1 MPNYIVLVNWTDQG
15 IKNAKDTIKRAKSF
29 EGAIE
34 KAGGKSLGI
43 YYTMGKHD
51 IVAIVEAPNDE
62 IIASVLYTT
71 GSLGNIRTETLKA
84 FSMAEAAKI
93 IEKLLVNL
101 TIQQTI
107 LRSKLPRYITFNTIV
122 IYEKQLCSTVG
133 TIRCLLLWFCSLCG

>member
-34 KAGGKSLGI
+34 KAGGKSLGL

-62 IIASVLYTT
+62 IIASVLYST

-93 IEKLLVNL
+93 IEKL
-101 TIQQTI
+101 
-107 LRSKLPRYITFNTIV
+107 Y
-122 IYEKQLCSTVG
+122 
-133 TIRCLLLWFCSLCG
+133 

>member
-34 KAGGKSLGI
+34 KAGGKSLGL

-93 IEKLLVNL
+93 IEKL
-101 TIQQTI
+101 
-107 LRSKLPRYITFNTIV
+107 Y
-122 IYEKQLCSTVG
+122 
-133 TIRCLLLWFCSLCG
+133 

>member
-1 MPNYIVLVNWTDQG
+1 MSIYNKYGVSIYIHIRFPSCRTVTMPNYIVLVNWTDQG

-34 KAGGKSLGI
+34 KVGGKSLGI

-62 IIASVLYTT
+62 AIASVLYST

-84 FSMAEAAKI
+84 FSMAEAANI
-93 IEKLLVNL
+93 IEKL
-101 TIQQTI
+101 
-107 LRSKLPRYITFNTIV
+107 S
-122 IYEKQLCSTVG
+122 
-133 TIRCLLLWFCSLCG
+133 